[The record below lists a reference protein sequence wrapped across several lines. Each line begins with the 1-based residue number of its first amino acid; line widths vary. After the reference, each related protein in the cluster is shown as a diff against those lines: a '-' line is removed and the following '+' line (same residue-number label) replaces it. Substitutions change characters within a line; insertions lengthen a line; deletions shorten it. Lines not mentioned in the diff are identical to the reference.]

1 MNDPHVERLHY
12 QLRPGEGLSFNSPP
26 PLDVNNTAFRLRLDN
41 GLLAVEMN
49 EHHATEAEAKKC
61 VEPWLR
67 AWEIETNLRLGKGMI
82 RFEFQRSEI
91 IDRNPPPPGEPR
103 VITASGAISCGAT
116 VSARGHVVHAQY
128 PPPPMRFRA
137 TPDVET
143 MWNRYLGYLD
153 GKEPL
158 LSMAYLCLTVL
169 EGSTR
174 AKKTKVRKAVCTMY
188 NIDHP
193 VRKKLGDIVSE
204 RGSSEEARKLGS
216 GATRTP
222 LTEKEKQWVEEVI
235 KALIRRKAEYDADS
249 SAPLPLITMGAFI
262 NL

>member
-1 MNDPHVERLHY
+1 MA
-12 QLRPGEGLSFNSPP
+12 G
-26 PLDVNNTAFRLRLDN
+26 
-41 GLLAVEMN
+41 
-49 EHHATEAEAKKC
+49 
-61 VEPWLR
+61 

-103 VITASGAISCGAT
+103 VITASGAISCRAT

-128 PPPPMRFRA
+128 PPPPMRFSA

-158 LSMAYLCLTVL
+158 LSMANLCLTVL
-169 EGSTR
+169 EGSTG
-174 AKKTKVRKAVCTMY
+174 AKTKVREAVCTMY
-188 NIDHP
+188 NIDRP
-193 VRKKLGDIVSE
+193 VRDKLGYIASE
-204 RGSSEEARKLGS
+204 RGSPEEARKLAL

-262 NL
+262 TL